1 MSTGSPNRRVRTAR
15 RERSALKT
23 ACAALLLGAS
33 VLGQGG
39 AEAAQRAV
47 RSHQLRVAAAAD
59 LKFAMDDMLKDFSRV
74 RPDVDVRVTY
84 GSSGTLFAQLANGA
98 PFDMFFSADI
108 DYVHR
113 LRSQNLIV
121 PGSDV
126 VYAVGRIV
134 LWVGRSSPLDLT
146 RGLAVLGDAS
156 VRRVA
161 IANPAHAPYGRAAEA
176 AMKSMKIYDE
186 VRSKLV
192 FGENVAQAAQFVESG
207 AADAGIIALSLAS
220 SPALMN
226 EGRFWEIP
234 LATYPRME
242 QGGAVLKRTREPE
255 AAGALATFVLG
266 TNGRATLER
275 FGFFLP

>member
-1 MSTGSPNRRVRTAR
+1 MATPVGDMTRWRRP
-15 RERSALKT
+15 LKT

-33 VLGQGG
+33 VLVLRASQ
-39 AEAAQRAV
+39 APPSAARP
-47 RSHQLRVAAAAD
+47 HQLRVAAAAD
-59 LKFAMDDMLKDFSRV
+59 LKFAMDDILKDFHRV
-74 RPDVDVRVTY
+74 RPDVDVRATY

-108 DYVHR
+108 EYVHR
-113 LRSQNLIV
+113 LRSQNLTV
-121 PGSDV
+121 PDSDF

-134 LWVGRSSPLDLT
+134 LWVRRSSPLDLT
-146 RGLAVLGDAS
+146 RGLAVLRDAS

-161 IANPAHAPYGRAAEA
+161 IANPDHAPYGRAAEA
-176 AMKSMKIYDE
+176 AMKSMKLYDE

-226 EGRFWEIP
+226 EGRFWELP

-242 QGGAVLKRTREPE
+242 QGGAILKRTRELE
-255 AAGALATFVLG
+255 ATRALSAFVSG
-266 TNGRATLER
+266 TEGRATLKR
-275 FGFFLP
+275 FGFILP